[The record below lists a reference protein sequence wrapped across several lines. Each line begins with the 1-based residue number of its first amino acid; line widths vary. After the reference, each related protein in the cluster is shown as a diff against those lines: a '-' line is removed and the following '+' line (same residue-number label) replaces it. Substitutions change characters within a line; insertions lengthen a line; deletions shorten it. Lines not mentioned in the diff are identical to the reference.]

1 MDGEYHA
8 GHPDA
13 YELALELGARDD
25 TRLEAALRSMWK
37 VAGIEGCFAAHE
49 PVPVSLSSL
58 LQFGTL
64 RGSLVLPN
72 GKPLVCFVT
81 VDRLGDAEEAAD
93 RSYSPDW
100 LSLCLPL
107 DALAKIDARV
117 GHYPHGFKGDQHPS
131 VWTRP
136 LDDWLAGIGI
146 QIYAMA
152 KFRLGLVGYDAVM
165 EDGSDTMTNGIPRER
180 RLGYLWPD
188 AGGVSYYHANA
199 GDWWRRHGSGAQFM
213 KFRLAGAV
221 ALWRFRSTV
230 HNHLNNLERRL
241 EGWLSRMR
249 E

>member
-1 MDGEYHA
+1 
-8 GHPDA
+8 
-13 YELALELGARDD
+13 
-25 TRLEAALRSMWK
+25 MWE
-37 VAGIEGCFAAHE
+37 VAGIEGCFAGHG

-64 RGSLVLPN
+64 HGSLVLPI
-72 GKPLVCFVT
+72 GTSLVCFVT
-81 VDRLGDAEEAAD
+81 VDRLGDAERAAD
-93 RSYSPDW
+93 SPYSPDW

-107 DALAKIDARV
+107 AALAKIDSLV
-117 GHYPHGFKGDQHPS
+117 GHYPHGFKEDQHPS

-146 QIYAMA
+146 EIYATA

-165 EDGSDTMTNGIPRER
+165 EDRSDTMANGIPPHR

-188 AGGVSYYHANA
+188 AGGICYHHANA
-199 GDWWRRHGSGAQFM
+199 GDWWRRHGSGAQLM
-213 KFRLAGAV
+213 KVRSAGAV
-221 ALWRFRSTV
+221 ALWRVRSTV